1 MFSSTNKATC
11 AKRSDQAAQSPRCST
26 ETRGYQIFFS
36 LCCALG
42 LLFLG
47 SLPTVGDW
55 LRESRSSGSTSMAVA
70 DNDRVERSA
79 AGTAGTDNSADKKT
93 SSSAAELPNLE
104 FADWFKHTDPIVAFK
119 LAVPLTWQR
128 QLVVDENDLSVQD
141 YTGYAVTY
149 QSPPTSDSDVF
160 SDYIMVELLAD
171 DSAGFATDGSWRVP
185 ILVDGR
191 SATWERVAL
200 ENHAVDGDSLDLVAY
215 QLLRE
220 EPGYSLGI
228 YVVGELK
235 EEARLRE
242 IFTIVIDSFAFP
254 ETIHGV

>member
-1 MFSSTNKATC
+1 MFPSTNKVTC
-11 AKRSDQAAQSPRCST
+11 SKRPDQAVQGSRRSSG
-26 ETRGYQIFFS
+26 TRGYQIFFS

-42 LLFLG
+42 LLLLG
-47 SLPTVGDW
+47 ALPTVGDW
-55 LRESRSSGSTSMAVA
+55 LRESRSSGSSSIAVA
-70 DNDRVERSA
+70 DSDGVERSA
-79 AGTAGTDNSADKKT
+79 AGTAVADDSADNKM
-93 SSSAAELPNLE
+93 SASAAELPNLE

-128 QLVVDENDLSVQD
+128 QLVDDEKDLSAED

-149 QSPPTSDSDVF
+149 QSPQTSDSDVF

-171 DSAGFATDGSWRVP
+171 DSAGFDTDGSWRVP
-185 ILVDGR
+185 ILIDGR

-200 ENHAVDGDSLDLVAY
+200 EDHAVAGDSLDLVAY

-254 ETIHGV
+254 EFIHGV